1 MTIKT
6 SPFPE
11 GSVSLTMYC
20 AFVITDS
27 SGNDVL
33 LTQEGDQSNYY
44 WDDQQHQVLRPKRLR
59 LLADTKEPGYF

>member
-11 GSVSLTMYC
+11 GTVSLTMYC
-20 AFVITDS
+20 GFILTDS

-33 LTQEGDQSNYY
+33 LTQEGDQSNFY
-44 WDDQQHQVLRPKRLR
+44 WDDQQHQVLRPTTLR
-59 LLADTKEPGYF
+59 FLAASEEPGFF